1 MQIAAVINESV
12 PPVPAI
18 SMSTPI
24 PAVSIHP
31 YFKVH
36 AGNMPA
42 VQALLH
48 EFVAKTA
55 TEDKVLGYEFTVNGD
70 VVFCRE
76 AYAGADGA
84 LAHLA
89 NVGALLE
96 KMLTLSEVIR
106 LEIHGPAV
114 ELEKLKGPLGGFNPV
129 WFAYECGL

>member
-1 MQIAAVINESV
+1 MNTSAPS
-12 PPVPAI
+12 
-18 SMSTPI
+18 
-24 PAVSIHP
+24 VSIHP

-36 AGNMPA
+36 AGKMPE
-42 VQALLH
+42 VMALLR

-76 AYAGADGA
+76 AYTDADGA

-106 LEIHGPAV
+106 LEIHGPAT
-114 ELEKLKGPLGGFNPV
+114 ELEKLKGPLGGFNPT
-129 WFAYECGL
+129 WFAFECGL